1 MARQGK
7 RWALTDK
14 RKKYVLKQLELQ
26 MSVSAIA
33 LELDVEDE
41 TLHRKL
47 KEEGIDHRAVRTAGI
62 AKLRKNCLQ
71 RIYNIADDKDM
82 ATTALRYLAKY
93 DDSVLNDNKSTN
105 VTVSVSDAAQQVLE
119 DLS

>member
-7 RWALTDK
+7 RWSLTDK
-14 RKKYVLKQLELQ
+14 RRKYVLKQLELQ

-33 LELDVEDE
+33 LELDIDGD

-71 RIYNIADDKDM
+71 RIYNIEDDKDM
-82 ATTALRYLAKY
+82 AMTALRYLSKY
-93 DDSVLNDNKSTN
+93 DTEQIRDTDT
-105 VTVSVSDAAQQVLE
+105 VTVNVESAAQQVLD

>member
-14 RKKYVLKQLELQ
+14 RRRYVLRQLELQ
-26 MSVSAIA
+26 MSVAAIA
-33 LELDVEDE
+33 LELDIEED

-62 AKLRKNCLQ
+62 AKLRKTTLQ
-71 RIYNIADDKDM
+71 RIFNIEDDKDM
-82 ATTALRYLAKY
+82 ATVALKYLAKY
-93 DDSVLNDNKSTN
+93 DDTQIRDTDT
-105 VTVSVSDAAQQVLE
+105 VTVNVEAAARQVLD